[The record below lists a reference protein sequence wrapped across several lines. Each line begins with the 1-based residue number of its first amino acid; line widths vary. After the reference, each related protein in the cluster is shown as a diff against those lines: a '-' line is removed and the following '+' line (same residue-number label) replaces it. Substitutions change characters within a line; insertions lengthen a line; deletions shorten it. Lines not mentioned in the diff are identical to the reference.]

1 MIGLSASGAT
11 ISSLPRISSLNF
23 ANFSSLFCRR
33 DQYAGFTQWESR
45 LAKPR
50 RRAKLRRVDDGV
62 VMPGFSVSRFA
73 GRACIAALTALP
85 FGISPAPARDE
96 AAALRI
102 GYVGPQG
109 ETPAP
114 FGIPGKTIKEEGLAG
129 ALLGIADNETTGKF
143 IGQNFELVPQLL
155 NSDGEPA
162 AAIRA
167 LAERGVKVIVANLD
181 APELLQAA
189 EAAGERSVTLLN
201 VRAPDDALRNEQC
214 RAEMLHT
221 IPSRAMLTDAL
232 AQYLAWKKWQRW
244 FVVVGPTPSDRR
256 YADNLRASAKKF
268 GAQIV
273 VEKDWTFQT
282 TNARADTGH
291 VTLQTEIPSFTRA
304 ADHDVL
310 IVADE
315 ARAFGD
321 YLLGRTAL
329 PRPVFGTAGM
339 VATGWSPINTEW
351 GALQLQNRF
360 SKRFGRDM
368 TAIDYAAWIAARSI
382 GEAATRTR
390 SMEPEAILQYLRG
403 AEFVVSGFKGRGQS
417 FRPWDGQ
424 MRQPILIAAPNL
436 LVSASPQPGY
446 LHRVSELD
454 TLGTDREE
462 SKCRK

>member
-1 MIGLSASGAT
+1 
-11 ISSLPRISSLNF
+11 
-23 ANFSSLFCRR
+23 
-33 DQYAGFTQWESR
+33 
-45 LAKPR
+45 
-50 RRAKLRRVDDGV
+50 
-62 VMPGFSVSRFA
+62 MPGFSISTFV
-73 GRACIAALTALP
+73 GRAGIAALAALLC
-85 FGISPAPARDE
+85 GIFPAAGRGE
-96 AAALRI
+96 AATLLI
-102 GYVGPQG
+102 GYVGPKS

-114 FGIPGKTIKEEGLAG
+114 FGPPGNTIKQEGLAG

-143 IGQNFELVPQLL
+143 TGQNFELVPELL
-155 NSDGEPA
+155 NDDADPA
-162 AAIRA
+162 DAIRA
-167 LAERGVKVIVANLD
+167 LADRGLKFIVANLD
-181 APELLQAA
+181 ASDLLKAA
-189 EAAGERSVTLLN
+189 EVAGERGMTLLN
-201 VRAPDDALRNEQC
+201 VKAADDALRNEQC
-214 RAEMLHT
+214 RPNLLHT

-244 FVVVGPTPSDRR
+244 FVMVGPTPGDRL
-256 YADNLRASAKKF
+256 YANDLRASAKKF

-273 VEKDWTFQT
+273 VEKEWTFQT
-282 TNARADTGH
+282 ANARADTGH

-315 ARAFGD
+315 AREFGD

-329 PRPVFGTAGM
+329 PRPVFGTAGI
-339 VATGWSPINTEW
+339 VAAGWSPINIEW

-360 SKRFGRDM
+360 NKRFGRAM
-368 TAIDYAAWIAARSI
+368 TAIDYAAWIAVRSI

-390 SMEPEAILQYLRG
+390 STEPETLLQYLRG
-403 AEFVVSGFKGRGQS
+403 PDFAVSGFKGRGQS

-424 MRQPILIAAPNL
+424 MRQPILLAGPNL
-436 LVSASPQPGY
+436 LVSVSPQQGY